1 MNTLTST
8 PSAAAPARTP
18 AAPAATLPADDLAR
32 LLLRLTLGLL
42 LLVHGASKL
51 AGGDAF
57 IVGLVA
63 KAGLPGALGHL
74 VYVGEV
80 LAPLLLVAGVWTRA
94 AALVIAG
101 NMAVALLLVHS
112 GDFGKL
118 NAFGGW
124 QVELQ
129 AFFLLTALVVA
140 LLGAGRF
147 SAGGT
152 HGRWN

>member
-1 MNTLTST
+1 MNTLTS
-8 PSAAAPARTP
+8 SSAAAAPARASAVAVP
-18 AAPAATLPADDLAR
+18 VPADDAAR

-42 LLVHGASKL
+42 LLVHGVSKL

-80 LAPLLLVAGVWTRA
+80 LAPLLLLAGVWTRA
-94 AALVIAG
+94 AALVVAG
-101 NMAVALLLVHS
+101 NMAVAILLVHTA
-112 GDFGKL
+112 DLGKL

-124 QVELQ
+124 QLELQ

-147 SAGGT
+147 SLGGT
-152 HGRWN
+152 QGRWN

>member
-1 MNTLTST
+1 MNTLLTS
-8 PSAAAPARTP
+8 PPDAPAGRAGAPT
-18 AAPAATLPADDLAR
+18 AAVSADDTAR
-32 LLLRLTLGLL
+32 LVLRLTLGLL
-42 LLVHGASKL
+42 MLVHGVSKL

-94 AALVIAG
+94 AALVIAA
-101 NMAVALLLVHS
+101 NMAVAVLLVHT
-112 GDFGKL
+112 GHFGLL
-118 NAFGGW
+118 NASGGW
-124 QVELQ
+124 QLELQ
-129 AFFLLTALVVA
+129 AFYFATAIALA

-147 SAGGT
+147 SLGGVR
-152 HGRWN
+152 GRWN